1 MAMTTT
7 RVMTMAMTQW
17 FLLLMLLS
25 SLLVKHAIASDA
37 DLFVYSKEAKV
48 MGPSTFP
55 KPTDKL
61 PDGAVPIIEPIVGR
75 HRPDHDAIL
84 AYAEGYSLEW
94 YMSFIETLK
103 ATGFSGDLVLAIA
116 EERVRQKDVL
126 DYLAAQPFLV
136 VYSVV
141 MDCFGIDQT
150 TPAPRRVMDHSGG
163 LDIFQMCLLNNVYG
177 WKDESGQ
184 VVKVA
189 PDPRVGRV
197 VATLRYEWYWIWAQK
212 YNPNSWLMVLDA
224 RDSFFQLDPFAD
236 LPRSTDPTKG
246 KLWFYGE
253 NANATR
259 LGIST
264 KNMNWLKGGCGND
277 LLTNLKQK
285 PTICSGSTMG
295 ERMAMEEYLKA
306 EINEDDET
314 PIRMTGSDQGFHNY
328 LYYSHKLSNAHAI
341 ESVTVWEQGRGLINN
356 VGALR
361 KKPFSEWGIY
371 NDVTHEVFNWDGTL
385 SPVVHQWDRDA
396 HLYNFRIKNVMGNL
410 RTWWNDEWQ
419 RMKEE
424 GSTISRNYYQPF
436 Q

>member
-1 MAMTTT
+1 MLMTI
-7 RVMTMAMTQW
+7 AMTQC
-17 FLLLMLLS
+17 FLLLLLLLS
-25 SLLVKHAIASDA
+25 SLIIEHAIASDA

-48 MGPSTFP
+48 MGPSAFP

-61 PDGAVPIIEPIVGR
+61 PDGAVPIVEPIVGR

-84 AYAEGYSLEW
+84 AYAEGYELQW
-94 YMSFIETLK
+94 YMSFIESLK

-116 EERVRQKDVL
+116 EDRVRSHGVL

-141 MDCFGIDQT
+141 MDCFDTDQT
-150 TPAPRRVMDHSGG
+150 TPAPRKTQERSGG

-177 WKDESGQ
+177 WKDERGM

-197 VATLRYEWYWIWAQK
+197 VATLRYEWYWIWAQH

-224 RDSFFQLDPFAD
+224 RDSFFQLDPFTD

-246 KLWFYGE
+246 KLWFFGE

-259 LGIST
+259 LGLST
-264 KNMNWLKGGCGND
+264 KNMNWLKGGYGKD
-277 LLTNLKQK
+277 LLQYVKLK

-314 PIRMTGSDQGFHNY
+314 PVRMTGSDQGFHNY

-341 ESVTVWEQGRGLINN
+341 ESLTVWEQGRGLINN

-361 KKPFSEWGIY
+361 TKSFSEWGFY
-371 NDVTHEVFNWDGTL
+371 NNVTHEVFNWDGTL
-385 SPVVHQWDRDA
+385 SPVVHQWDRDS
-396 HLYNFRIKNVMGNL
+396 HLHNFRVKHLMGKLLN
-410 RTWWNDEWQ
+410 WWKDEFQ
-419 RMKEE
+419 RMKEQ
-424 GSTISRNYYQPF
+424 GLTISGNYF
-436 Q
+436 QSDQ

>member
-1 MAMTTT
+1 MLMTI
-7 RVMTMAMTQW
+7 AMTQC
-17 FLLLMLLS
+17 FLLLLLLLS
-25 SLLVKHAIASDA
+25 SLIIEHAIASDA

-48 MGPSTFP
+48 MGPSAFP

-61 PDGAVPIIEPIVGR
+61 PDGAVPIVEPIVGR

-84 AYAEGYSLEW
+84 AYAEGYELQW
-94 YMSFIETLK
+94 YMSFIESLK

-116 EERVRQKDVL
+116 EDRVRSHGVL

-141 MDCFGIDQT
+141 MDCFDTDQT
-150 TPAPRRVMDHSGG
+150 TPAPRKTQERSGG

-177 WKDESGQ
+177 WKDERGM

-197 VATLRYEWYWIWAQK
+197 VATLRYEWYWIWAQH

-224 RDSFFQLDPFAD
+224 RDSFFQLDPFTD

-246 KLWFYGE
+246 KLWFFGE

-259 LGIST
+259 LGLST
-264 KNMNWLKGGCGND
+264 KNMNWLKGGYGKD
-277 LLTNLKQK
+277 LLQHVKLK

-314 PIRMTGSDQGFHNY
+314 PVRMTGSDQGFHNY

-341 ESVTVWEQGRGLINN
+341 ESLTVWEQGRGLINN

-361 KKPFSEWGIY
+361 TKSFSEWGFY
-371 NDVTHEVFNWDGTL
+371 NNVTHEVFNWDGTL
-385 SPVVHQWDRDA
+385 SPVVHQWDRDS
-396 HLYNFRIKNVMGNL
+396 HLHNFRVKHLMGKLLN
-410 RTWWNDEWQ
+410 WWKDEFQ
-419 RMKEE
+419 RMKEQ
-424 GSTISRNYYQPF
+424 GLTISGNYF
-436 Q
+436 QSDQ